1 MSINFNS
8 PLPEIEWKK
17 SMLMLSYSAAVSILE
32 PKLDNT
38 VFKAESSI
46 LGYDLIRRDRNRHL
60 HVLLDMIFAK
70 TLKTLCIMR

>member
-8 PLPEIEWKK
+8 PLPEIERKK
-17 SMLMLSYSAAVSILE
+17 SMLMLFYSAAVSILE

-38 VFKAESSI
+38 VFRAESSI

-70 TLKTLCIMR
+70 TLKTFYIMR